1 MEDSTPL
8 YSYSDFHAPLINTY
22 NGHKIYGWFSE
33 CDIKWYRDM
42 VSKLNNC
49 TIVEIGVWQ
58 GASVLSIAD
67 ICAKNN
73 IKQIGIEPFFHNENE
88 LNKLIQELGYSHI
101 ELISDYSYNIKDNF
115 ENDSLDFVFI
125 DGDHSYDSVLKDMED
140 WYDKVKKGGVIA
152 GHDYLPNGGWPEN
165 FVNNEEAVVPEG
177 FQFNMFGPSQ
187 AVKYFTDNRKLEFK
201 TVQNIW
207 YINK

>member
-8 YSYSDFHAPLINTY
+8 YSISDFHAPLIKTY

-33 CDIKWYRDM
+33 LDIKWYRDT
-42 VSKLNNC
+42 VSKLNDC
-49 TIVEIGVWQ
+49 TIVEIGVYQ
-58 GASVLSIAD
+58 GASILCIAD

-73 IKQIGIEPFFHNENE
+73 IKQIGIEPFFYDKDG
-88 LNKLIQELGYSHI
+88 LTKLIDELGYSHI

-115 ENDSLDFVFI
+115 ETDSIGFVFL
-125 DGDHSYDSVLKDMED
+125 DGDHSYDCVLKDMED
-140 WYDKVKKGGVIA
+140 WFDKVKKGGIIG

-165 FVNNEEAVVPEG
+165 YTNKEEAVVPEG
-177 FQFNMFGPSQ
+177 FKFDMQGASQ
-187 AVKYFTDNRKLEFK
+187 AVEYFTGNRKLEFK
-201 TVQNIW
+201 TDQNVW